1 MSREERY
8 PFADIQLARRLELAE
23 ANANADFV
31 EGRARAFPKTGATWK
46 KIAGT
51 YAMFDGRTSPI
62 TQTFGLGMFQPL
74 NDAEMNELEQFFLE
88 RGATICH
95 EVSPLA
101 DPSVLQLLNQRAY
114 QPIEFTSVMYRPIST
129 DSNLAVSTNEKISVR
144 LSDPTE
150 QEAWAETARK
160 GWSEFGEMADFILEL
175 GRVNSQRKNALTF
188 FAELDGKPI
197 ATGVMSIFE
206 RVALLAG
213 ASTVPEGRRQGAQLA
228 LLESRLRFAA
238 DKGCDIAMMGALP
251 GSASQRNAERHHFR
265 IAYTRT
271 KWQRGGFVSRS

>member
-31 EGRARAFPKTGATWK
+31 EGRAKAFPKTGATWK
-46 KIAGT
+46 KFAGT

-95 EVSPLA
+95 EVCPLA

-129 DSNLAVSTNEKISVR
+129 DSNLAVSTNEKITVR

-150 QEAWAETARK
+150 QDAWAETASK
-160 GWSEFGEMADFILEL
+160 GWGEFGELADFMLEL
-175 GRVNSQRKNALTF
+175 GRVNSQRKNALAF

-197 ATGVMSIFE
+197 ATGLMSIFE

-213 ASTVPEGRRQGAQLA
+213 ASTLPEGRRQGAQLA

-271 KWQRGGFVSRS
+271 KWQRGGFVSGS

>member
-1 MSREERY
+1 MSREEQF

-23 ANANADFV
+23 ANANVDFV
-31 EGRARAFPKTGATWK
+31 EGRAKAFPNTRATWK

-62 TQTFGLGMFQPL
+62 TQTFGMGMLQPL
-74 NDAEMNELEQFFLE
+74 NEAEMNELERFFLD

-101 DPSVLQLLNQRAY
+101 DPSVLALLNQRGY

-129 DSNLAVSTNEKISVR
+129 GSDLSVSTNKRIAVR
-144 LSDPTE
+144 LSDPSE
-150 QEAWAETARK
+150 QEAWAETAFK
-160 GWSEFGEMADFILEL
+160 GWSEFGELADFLLEL
-175 GRVNSQRKNALTF
+175 GKVNSQRKNALAF

-197 ATGVMSIFE
+197 ATGLMSIFE
-206 RVALLAG
+206 GVALLAG
-213 ASTVPEGRRQGAQLA
+213 ASTIPEGRRQGAQLA
-228 LLESRLRFAA
+228 LLESRLRYAA
-238 DKGCDIAMMGALP
+238 EHGCDIAMMGALP

-271 KWQRGGFVSRS
+271 KWQRGGFLSGT

>member
-31 EGRARAFPKTGATWK
+31 EGRAKAFPKTGATWK
-46 KIAGT
+46 RIAGT

-62 TQTFGLGMFQPL
+62 TQTFGLGIFQPL
-74 NDAEMNELEQFFLE
+74 SDAEMNELERFFLE

-114 QPIEFTSVMYRPIST
+114 QPIEFTSVMYRPISI
-129 DSNLAVSTNEKISVR
+129 DSNLAVSKNEKISVR

-150 QEAWAETARK
+150 QEAWAETACK
-160 GWSEFGEMADFILEL
+160 GWSEFGELADFMLEL
-175 GRVNSQRKNALTF
+175 GRVNSQRKNALAF

-197 ATGVMSIFE
+197 ATGLMSIFE

-271 KWQRGGFVSRS
+271 KWQRGGFVSGS